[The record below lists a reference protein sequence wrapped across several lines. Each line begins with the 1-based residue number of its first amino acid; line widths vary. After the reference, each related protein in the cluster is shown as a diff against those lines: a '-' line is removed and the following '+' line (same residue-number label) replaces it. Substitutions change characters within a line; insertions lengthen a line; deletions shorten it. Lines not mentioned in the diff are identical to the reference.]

1 MALIALAISAFAA
14 SSASAFG
21 IEGEWEAGTCKVGSC
36 TYKGGSPATEFFSQ
50 AAGHPDFGVTN
61 FNVAAEG
68 DPPKRVK
75 VELPEGLN
83 VNPQSV
89 PQCSVETFK
98 ANEAECATSKVGT
111 SEVTTKLN
119 LVLFE
124 APVTLTFNVYNLK
137 PAEGEPALFGFHV
150 TTPLVPLISEY
161 VFLETAIEWA
171 GDYHESFFI
180 KGVEAFPPL
189 AGNKLKFEGTAGG
202 NFLTLPSPC
211 NGASSSTLELE
222 SQSGAI
228 AGPQVTTPPV
238 PIAGCAAVPFAPSV
252 TAAASGS
259 TDSPSTVSVSLNIP
273 QHQAAAEINS
283 STVKNANVTL
293 PVGTGLNPATATG
306 LEFCKDGQFP
316 LNSRA
321 AISCPEKSQVGTV
334 AIEAPELPAGSL
346 KGPVYL
352 AEQKSRE
359 PLSGQEYR
367 IFFNA
372 ESSKYGVQVREEGKV
387 KANPTTGQLTAEF
400 TNLPQVAF
408 SSATLTFGPTAKH
421 AIPVLSSPPLCT
433 NTATSSAVP
442 YSTGATTATPPTEMK
457 LTTAPGGGACA
468 KTMAERPFTPGFLA
482 HPNTSKAATFTPYQ
496 LVISRGEG
504 QQEIKGFNI
513 TLPPGATAKLAGIPY
528 CQAKEYSAA
537 EGKTGAAEA
546 ERPSCGKES
555 QIGVAA
561 IQSGTGGE
569 PLKLEGKVY
578 LSGPYKGAPLSIV
591 VITPAVAGPF
601 DLGNVVVHAPLN
613 LNPETGQVST
623 SAELPDVFGGVKL
636 DIRQI
641 VVTLNRK
648 EFTLNGTN
656 CKKSSVAGTVQGGG
670 GDPTNP
676 AAWSSYNVS
685 TPAQSEGCKALAFKP
700 GLKLRLFG
708 QTHRAQH
715 PKLKATLTPKEGQ
728 ANVEVAS
735 VALPHSI
742 FLDQASLGTV
752 CTRPQFAAEACPA
765 KSVYGHAIAYSPLLS
780 QPLEGP
786 VVLRSSNNTLP
797 DMVAHLK
804 GQVDIDLDGKI
815 DSYKGGIRTTFTGI
829 PDLPVSKFVLVL
841 PGGKHGLL
849 QNSTNLCA
857 KPVKGI
863 LRLVG
868 HNSRRSN
875 RQQKIQTPCKGKGA
889 KKGKKSK
896 GSKQGQKNKGGKK
909 NAKGGGHKQK
919 AKQ

>member
-1 MALIALAISAFAA
+1 MALVALAISAFAA
-14 SSASAFG
+14 SSASAAFG
-21 IEGEWEAGTCKVGSC
+21 VKKWEAGTCTVGSC
-36 TYKGGSPATEFFSQ
+36 TYAGPSEDFYAQ
-50 AAGHPDFGVTN
+50 AAGHPPAGITDFAFNTN
-61 FNVAAEG
+61 FLNVPEG
-68 DPPKRVK
+68 AVKNVRVD
-75 VELPEGLN
+75 LPQGLN
-83 VNPQSV
+83 VNPQAV
-89 PQCSVETFK
+89 PQCAMK
-98 ANEAECATSKVGT
+98 AFLENPANCAASKVGV
-111 SEVTTKLN
+111 SEVTAYSLLELLPLKLTPDVYD
-119 LVLFE
+119 LVPE
-124 APVTLTFNVYNLK
+124 NGH
-137 PAEGEPALFGFHV
+137 PAEFGFHV
-150 TTPLVPLISEY
+150 PLIEAN
-161 VFLETAIEWA
+161 VFLVADINWA
-171 GDYHESFFI
+171 GDYHEGFTISNI
-180 KGVEAFPPL
+180 TNAAPL
-189 AGNKLKFEGTAGG
+189 TENRLVFEGTAGG
-202 NFLTLPSPC
+202 SFLTLPSEC
-211 NGASSSTLELE
+211 NGPSTSTLAVE
-222 SQSGAI
+222 SYEGQTESGLK
-228 AGPQVTTPPV
+228 TTPPV
-238 PIAGCAAVPFAPSV
+238 PIKGCASVPFAPTV
-252 TAAASGS
+252 TATASGS
-259 TDSPSTVSVSLNIP
+259 TDSSSTVSVSLNVP
-273 QHQAAAEINS
+273 QHAAPAVNT
-283 STVKNANVTL
+283 STVKTANVTL
-293 PVGTGLNPATATG
+293 PAGTGLNPATAPG
-306 LEFCKDGQFP
+306 LKFCQDPQFP
-316 LNSRA
+316 LHSEA
-321 AISCPEKSQVGTV
+321 AISCPAESQVGTV
-334 AIEAPELPAGSL
+334 QIEAPELPAGSL

-352 AEQKSRE
+352 AEQKSRD

-367 IFFNA
+367 VFFNA
-372 ESSKYGVQVREEGKV
+372 ESAQYGVQVREEGRV

-400 TNLPQVAF
+400 TELPQVAF
-408 SSATLTFGPTAKH
+408 SSATLTFGPQAKH

-442 YSTGATTATPPTEMK
+442 YSTGAVTPTGTTELK
-457 LTTAPGGGACA
+457 LTSAPGGGACA
-468 KTMAERPFTPGFLA
+468 KTMAERPFKPGFLA
-482 HPNTSKAATFTPYQ
+482 KPGTSKAATFTPY
-496 LVISRGEG
+496 LLTISRGEG
-504 QQEIKGFNI
+504 QQEIKGFNV
-513 TLPPGATAKLAGIPY
+513 TLPPGATAKLAGVPY

-537 EGKTGAAEA
+537 EGKSGAAEA
-546 ERPSCGKES
+546 EKPSCSKES

-561 IQSGTGGE
+561 IQSGTGPE

-591 VITPAVAGPF
+591 LITPAVAGPF

-613 LNPETGQVST
+613 LNPESGQVST
-623 SAELPDVFGGVKL
+623 SAEIPDVFGGVKL

-641 VVTLNRK
+641 VVNLTRK

-670 GDPTNP
+670 GDPTNST
-676 AAWSSYNVS
+676 AWSSFSVS
-685 TPAQSEGCKALAFKP
+685 TPSQGEGCKALAFKP

-735 VALPHSI
+735 VALPHTI

-752 CTRPQFAAEACPA
+752 CTRPQFAAEQCPA
-765 KSVYGHAIAYSPLLS
+765 KSVYGHALAYSPLLA

-841 PGGKHGLL
+841 PGGKGGLL

-863 LRLVG
+863 IRLTG

-875 RQQKIQTPCKGKGA
+875 RTAKIQTPCKGKGT
-889 KKGKKSK
+889 KKGKKHTGAK
-896 GSKQGQKNKGGKK
+896 AGKNQGGKK
-909 NAKGGGHKQK
+909 AGKGGGPKQK

>member
-1 MALIALAISAFAA
+1 
-14 SSASAFG
+14 
-21 IEGEWEAGTCKVGSC
+21 
-36 TYKGGSPATEFFSQ
+36 
-50 AAGHPDFGVTN
+50 
-61 FNVAAEG
+61 
-68 DPPKRVK
+68 
-75 VELPEGLN
+75 
-83 VNPQSV
+83 
-89 PQCSVETFK
+89 
-98 ANEAECATSKVGT
+98 
-111 SEVTTKLN
+111 
-119 LVLFE
+119 
-124 APVTLTFNVYNLK
+124 
-137 PAEGEPALFGFHV
+137 
-150 TTPLVPLISEY
+150 
-161 VFLETAIEWA
+161 
-171 GDYHESFFI
+171 
-180 KGVEAFPPL
+180 
-189 AGNKLKFEGTAGG
+189 
-202 NFLTLPSPC
+202 
-211 NGASSSTLELE
+211 
-222 SQSGAI
+222 
-228 AGPQVTTPPV
+228 
-238 PIAGCAAVPFAPSV
+238 
-252 TAAASGS
+252 
-259 TDSPSTVSVSLNIP
+259 VSVSLNVP
-273 QHQAAAEINS
+273 QHQGASEINS

-316 LNSRA
+316 LSSRA
-321 AISCPEKSQVGTV
+321 AISCPDKSQVGTV

-372 ESSKYGVQVREEGKV
+372 ESSRYGVQVREEGKV
-387 KANPTTGQLTAEF
+387 KANPITGQLTAEF

-442 YSTGATTATPPTEMK
+442 WSTGAATATGTTELK
-457 LTTAPGGGACA
+457 LSTAPGGGACA
-468 KTMAERPFTPGFLA
+468 KTMAERPFTPNFLA
-482 HPNTSKAATFTPYQ
+482 KPNTFKALTYTPYR
-496 LVISRGEG
+496 LTIDRAEG

-513 TLPPGATAKLAGIPY
+513 TLPPGATAKLAGVPY

-546 ERPSCGKES
+546 EKPSCGKES

-561 IQSGTGGE
+561 IQSGTGPE

-613 LNPETGQVST
+613 LNPESGQVST
-623 SAELPDVFGGVKL
+623 SAEIPDVFGGVKL

-641 VVTLNRK
+641 VVNLNRK

-670 GDPTNP
+670 GDPTNS
-676 AAWSSYNVS
+676 AAWSSYSVS
-685 TPAQSEGCKALAFKP
+685 TPSQSEGCKALAFKP

-735 VALPHSI
+735 VALPHTI
-742 FLDQASLGTV
+742 FLDQSSLGTV

-804 GQVDIDLDGKI
+804 GQVNIDLDGKI

-857 KPVKGI
+857 KPVKGV

-896 GSKQGQKNKGGKK
+896 GSKQGKKDKGGKK
-909 NAKGGGHKQK
+909 NAPGGGHKQK